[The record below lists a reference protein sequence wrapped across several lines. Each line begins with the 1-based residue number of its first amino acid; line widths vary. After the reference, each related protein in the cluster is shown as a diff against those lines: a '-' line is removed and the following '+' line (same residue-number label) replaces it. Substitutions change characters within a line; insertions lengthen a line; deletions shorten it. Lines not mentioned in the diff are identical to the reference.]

1 MAQKKGKIITFS
13 SVKGGVGKTTFLL
26 AMAGLYANKKNKVL
40 IIDMDLFSGDIEAIL
55 TGKSKKDLY
64 TLFEDMTN
72 NNFYDLDDYITNYNE
87 NIDFIASPKD
97 PRYANQ
103 INASFISLLFSRV
116 SGRYDII
123 LVDTN
128 HFLNEINL
136 VTFDNSNEIVYIINN
151 TSMNLKN
158 MRTMISIFT
167 DMKLTKYKIVLYDA
181 RDKNKNVFKKFDIRT
196 IIKDNID
203 YIIPNDFYMKDIDKY
218 IIDNKLLEITTKN
231 IKKKNSRLFDKIA
244 KDLIK

>member
-55 TGKSKKDLY
+55 NGDSKKDLY

-72 NNFYDLDDYITNYNE
+72 NNFYDLDSYITNYNE
-87 NIDFIASPKD
+87 HIDFIASPKD

-103 INASFISLLFSRV
+103 INASFINLLFSRV
-116 SGRYDII
+116 SSRYDVV

-128 HFLNEINL
+128 HFLNEITL
-136 VTFDNSNEIVYIINN
+136 VTFDNSNEIVYVINN
-151 TSMNLKN
+151 NSMNLKN

-167 DMKLTKYKIVLYDA
+167 DMKLNKYKIILYDA
-181 RDKNKNVFKKFDIRT
+181 RDKNKNVFKNFDIRN

-218 IIDNKLLEITTKN
+218 IIDNKLLQVTTKIIN
-231 IKKKNSRLFDKIA
+231 KKNSRLFDKIA